1 MKERKKVFLKRKLSG
16 APEEKNVVYF
26 FNTHDDVY
34 RNRTRLRCVSG
45 AVIKEEKKLYKY
57 DEYKNESIQHKRE
70 ARRKQNARDAR
81 LAIIVYNYLF
91 QFIHKTYIPFLLT
104 RRFQSLTLDLFLSVR
119 KFSRHF
125 E

>member
-1 MKERKKVFLKRKLSG
+1 MYFQAGVPYHRQYFASTGKKEKGMKERKKVFLKRKLSG

-70 ARRKQNARDAR
+70 ARRK
-81 LAIIVYNYLF
+81 
-91 QFIHKTYIPFLLT
+91 
-104 RRFQSLTLDLFLSVR
+104 
-119 KFSRHF
+119 
-125 E
+125 